1 MRVNEKEIS
10 DVSDVSSLTLKQ
22 KNQNKKRS
30 LKAIL
35 KDVSPCGPYEPVQ
48 MHERPA
54 RSNLPRHVDDSK
66 PIEIYNQFIT
76 REHRR
81 LLASHI
87 NLRAAMKLKK
97 KLIEERSRP
106 CHDILYLKKIFLF
119 PIQSD
124 VTINI

>member
-10 DVSDVSSLTLKQ
+10 DVSNVSSLTLKQ
-22 KNQNKKRS
+22 KNKNKKRS

-35 KDVSPCGPYEPVQ
+35 ENVSLCDPYEPVQ

-54 RSNLPRHVDDSK
+54 RSNLSKHVNDSK
-66 PIEIYNQFIT
+66 PIEIYNQFII

-87 NLRAAMKLKK
+87 NSRAVMKLKK
-97 KLIEERSRP
+97 KSIEERS
-106 CHDILYLKKIFLF
+106 K
-119 PIQSD
+119 S
-124 VTINI
+124 